1 MSLKTEIKTNKKNR
15 VTSDPLADCLT
26 RIRNAITVNKTAVLV
41 PYSRLK
47 AELIQLLQAE
57 GFIKSYEIINND
69 NPAMKSIVI
78 ELKYYQGQSV
88 IKGIKRVSK
97 PGLRKYVKSKYVPR
111 VLNGLGICVL
121 STNIGLVTDRKAR
134 AEKVGGEMLCLVW

>member
-15 VTSDPLADCLT
+15 VTNDPLADCLT
-26 RIRNAITVNKTAVLV
+26 RIRNAVTANKTAVLV
-41 PYSRLK
+41 PYSKLK
-47 AELIQLLQAE
+47 AELIDLLQKE
-57 GFIKSYEIINND
+57 GFIKSYEVVNSD
-69 NPAMKSIVI
+69 TPSMKSIII

-134 AEKVGGEMLCLVW
+134 AEKVGGEMLCIVW

>member
-1 MSLKTEIKTNKKNR
+1 MSLKTEIKANKNNKVTN
-15 VTSDPLADCLT
+15 DPIADCLT

-47 AELIQLLQAE
+47 RELVVLLQKE
-57 GFIKSYEIINND
+57 GFIKSYEIVNND
-69 NPAMKSIVI
+69 DAAKKSIVI

-111 VLNGLGICVL
+111 VLNGLGVCIL
-121 STNIGLVTDRKAR
+121 STKIGLVTDRKAR
-134 AEKVGGEMLCLVW
+134 AEKVGGEILCLVW

>member
-1 MSLKTEIKTNKKNR
+1 MSLKTEIKANKNNKVTN
-15 VTSDPLADCLT
+15 DPIADCLT

-47 AELIQLLQAE
+47 RELVDLLQKE
-57 GFIKSYEIINND
+57 GFIKSYEIVNND
-69 NPAMKSIVI
+69 DAAKKSIVI

-111 VLNGLGICVL
+111 VLNGLGVCIL

-134 AEKVGGEMLCLVW
+134 AEKVGGEILCLVW

>member
-1 MSLKTEIKTNKKNR
+1 
-15 VTSDPLADCLT
+15 
-26 RIRNAITVNKTAVLV
+26 V

-47 AELIQLLQAE
+47 AELIELLQKE